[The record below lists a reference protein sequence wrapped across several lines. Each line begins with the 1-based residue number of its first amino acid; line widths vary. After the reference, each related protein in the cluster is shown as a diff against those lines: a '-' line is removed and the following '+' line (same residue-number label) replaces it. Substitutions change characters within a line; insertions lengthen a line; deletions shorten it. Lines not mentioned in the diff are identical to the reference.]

1 VQSVPSVDGVIN
13 INPDDSCHPWL
24 LWIDRNGHADLILLH
39 AMSRGHVSTVDQN
52 EVEKCALQHLREP
65 RVMLARGTQPSIL
78 SDGDMGVVAHVHL
91 ETQP

>member
-1 VQSVPSVDGVIN
+1 
-13 INPDDSCHPWL
+13 
-24 LWIDRNGHADLILLH
+24 
-39 AMSRGHVSTVDQN
+39 MSRGHVSTVDQN

-91 ETQP
+91 KTQP